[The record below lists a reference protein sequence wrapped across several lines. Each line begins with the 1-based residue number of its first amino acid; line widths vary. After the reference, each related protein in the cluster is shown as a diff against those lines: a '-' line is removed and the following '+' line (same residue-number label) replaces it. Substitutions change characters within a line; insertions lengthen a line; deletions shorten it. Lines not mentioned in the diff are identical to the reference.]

1 MKFQLLFIFCVA
13 AVSPTVAI
21 QDIIIDEL
29 KTIIPNATRVFEVIE
44 IGIKAVKGKNLF
56 KLKKI
61 LPIAIK
67 KQIYFSLIHS
77 NIIYLNAIWGN
88 THMYLVKSIE
98 MLQNRALKSVFDLPN
113 IMPSIT
119 MYQTVKILNFRNM
132 KFKNLCIFLY
142 KLNNKLIKS
151 NVDIKLNKEVHNYS
165 TRSANRFHVDPYQT
179 NFGKFGVLREAV
191 HCFNTLEP
199 NIQHSPNLDFF

>member
-1 MKFQLLFIFCVA
+1 
-13 AVSPTVAI
+13 
-21 QDIIIDEL
+21 
-29 KTIIPNATRVFEVIE
+29 
-44 IGIKAVKGKNLF
+44 
-56 KLKKI
+56 
-61 LPIAIK
+61 
-67 KQIYFSLIHS
+67 
-77 NIIYLNAIWGN
+77 
-88 THMYLVKSIE
+88 MYLVKSIE
-98 MLQNRALKSVFDLPN
+98 MLQNRVLKSVFELPN

-199 NIQHSPNLDFF
+199 NIQHSPNLDIFKKRIHDYLLAKQTNNMK